1 MKGNS
6 KVYVAVEV
14 EKEGNGSKDVLTRS
28 NWPITSALS
37 LPTMASF
44 WENPS
49 QRRSQTSFKVAVS
62 SKLICLSTASSW
74 QRTAG
79 HKGLL

>member
-14 EKEGNGSKDVLTRS
+14 EKEGNKSKDVLTRS

-49 QRRSQTSFKVAVS
+49 QRSQTSFKGAVS

-74 QRTAG
+74 PRTAG